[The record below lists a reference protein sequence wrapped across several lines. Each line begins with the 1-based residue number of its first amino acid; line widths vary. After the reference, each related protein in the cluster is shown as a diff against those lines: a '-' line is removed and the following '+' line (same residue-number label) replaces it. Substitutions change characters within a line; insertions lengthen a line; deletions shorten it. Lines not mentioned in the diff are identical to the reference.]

1 MAKENGLGMTVTI
14 DDSGDTGQ
22 DLSNDITNISFGTT
36 RNLQDVTGLDVSSME
51 RIALLAD
58 GTAEVSGVFN
68 DATDMSH
75 DVFKDV
81 ATNTATRTV
90 AIAHSGQT
98 LTLENLFT
106 GYSLTRA
113 AGGELT
119 YSAPSQLA
127 ATTSFGWS

>member
-14 DDSGDTGQ
+14 DDSGGTGQ

-58 GTAEVSGVFN
+58 GSVEVSVVFN

-75 DVFKDV
+75 DVFKDI
-81 ATNTATRTV
+81 ATNTATRTAV
-90 AIAHSGQT
+90 VGHSGQT
-98 LTLENLFT
+98 LTQEVLFT
-106 GYSLTRA
+106 GYSQTRA

-119 YSAPSQLA
+119 SSAPGQLA
-127 ATTSFGWS
+127 ATTGFGWT